1 MLPALIFS
9 PVVEGDE
16 VLIKKKK
23 KVFYLQKE
31 WQSGEKN
38 GKLSERGKI

>member
-23 KVFYLQKE
+23 GFLSAERVAKWGKE
-31 WQSGEKN
+31 W
-38 GKLSERGKI
+38 KIV